1 MNMFVLIVRTW
12 SIFERERGRFRDRFV
27 VKNGK
32 WNESRSSVALFRL
45 LSRKGEEKE
54 EEKKQIYILPSIH
67 PSGKIREIRYWRKL
81 ESVRDWQLN
90 IRSIDKW
97 GKRSENTRYEI
108 RFATDNAINSR
119 APPCIRNSATI
130 TGYFSPGIAP
140 RISARWTRVARIRV
154 VLFKRSVGIAAEK
167 RRREKKAR
175 KREREREKVGNG
187 KGSWQSGRNGRCLQL
202 VESRAS
208 CA

>member
-1 MNMFVLIVRTW
+1 MFEHDQFSRRNEGDFEIDSWLRMENETKVVRV
-12 SIFERERGRFRDRFV
+12 SLFSDFFR
-27 VKNGK
+27 
-32 WNESRSSVALFRL
+32 
-45 LSRKGEEKE
+45 EKE
-54 EEKKQIYILPSIH
+54 KKKKKRRNKSTSFHPSIH

>member
-1 MNMFVLIVRTW
+1 MKRKSLECRSFPT
-12 SIFERERGRFRDRFV
+12 SFEKRR
-27 VKNGK
+27 
-32 WNESRSSVALFRL
+32 
-45 LSRKGEEKE
+45 RKRRNKSTSFH
-54 EEKKQIYILPSIH
+54 PSIH

-175 KREREREKVGNG
+175 KKREREREKVGNG